1 EDGSDETP
9 KAFTDLTATA
19 TPVTVPEGQAVPA
32 DTKVVETNKSDAVIS
47 STPTNGL
54 SVDENGNLVG
64 TPTVDDWGTD
74 EETREV
80 KVPVKVT
87 NTLPDGTEE
96 VVEVEVPVTVNR
108 DTDGDGIID
117 SEDPD
122 DDNDGVEDGSDETP
136 KAFTDL
142 TATATPVT
150 VPEGQAVPADT
161 KVNTLPLTGDSSEAF
176 FTSAALAII
185 SSVGLLGIAKG
196 KKNGSD

>member
-1 EDGSDETP
+1 
-9 KAFTDLTATA
+9 
-19 TPVTVPEGQAVPA
+19 
-32 DTKVVETNKSDAVIS
+32 
-47 STPTNGL
+47 
-54 SVDENGNLVG
+54 
-64 TPTVDDWGTD
+64 
-74 EETREV
+74 
-80 KVPVKVT
+80 
-87 NTLPDGTEE
+87 
-96 VVEVEVPVTVNR
+96 
-108 DTDGDGIID
+108 D

-136 KAFTDL
+136 KAFTDF

-150 VPEGQAVPADT
+150 VPEGQSVPADT